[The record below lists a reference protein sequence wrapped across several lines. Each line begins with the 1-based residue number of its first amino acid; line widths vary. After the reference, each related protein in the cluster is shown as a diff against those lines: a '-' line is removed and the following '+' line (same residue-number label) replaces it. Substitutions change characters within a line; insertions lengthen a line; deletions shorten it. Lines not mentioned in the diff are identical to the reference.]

1 MAADRSERPA
11 GSTPPVLTVL
21 SRAECPLCEEFL
33 AALTAWREGRAP
45 FEIRVVD
52 ISEDPALEARYTWR
66 IPVLLAGTR
75 ELCAGHFDP
84 LALDRLPL

>member
-1 MAADRSERPA
+1 MAAEPAGRPA
-11 GSTPPVLTVL
+11 THTPPVLTVL

-33 AALTAWREGRAP
+33 AALTAWGAGRAP
-45 FEIRVVD
+45 FELRVVD

-84 LALDRLPL
+84 LALDALPL